1 MVAIIP
7 GMLFSLLG
15 VLGNSSPAIGISGA
29 ALIIIIVSNTAV
41 ELYLT
46 VFDFT
51 LLLFYLEISTTLNSF
66 SEIANTIKPGTEE
79 SVSYNYRL
87 VINAY
92 VRKLLAVILVTL
104 TISLT
109 AVFFALNFVT
119 QIGGSGITILS
130 TLTLILVFAIIAAK
144 YGRR

>member
-1 MVAIIP
+1 
-7 GMLFSLLG
+7 MLFSLLG

-29 ALIIIIVSNTAV
+29 TLIIIIVSNTVV
-41 ELYLT
+41 EFYLT

-66 SEIANTIKPGTEE
+66 SEIANTIKPGIEE

-92 VRKLLAVILVTL
+92 VRRLLAVILLTL
-104 TISLT
+104 SVSLAGVFIAIS
-109 AVFFALNFVT
+109 FVT

-130 TLTLILVFAIIAAK
+130 VLTLILVFAIIEAR
-144 YGRR
+144 YGKR